1 MAFLINKNKL
11 IKIILGIIFVVWFT
25 VVYLFSAQTGAEST
39 KLSNKVT
46 RELLKMKDSLA
57 VVIEN
62 YEDTNE
68 IVIKRN

>member
-1 MAFLINKNKL
+1 MAFSISKNKG
-11 IKIILGIIFVVWFT
+11 IKIILGIIFVAWLT
-25 VVYLFSAQTGAEST
+25 AVYLFSAQTGAEST

-46 RELLKMKDSLA
+46 KQLLKIKDTLA
-57 VVIEN
+57 IVIEN